1 MTGTESMDTSDT
13 VGSSVIG
20 ASEEIG
26 DTKKSNDDEVFIGEK
41 KVAEISSKEY
51 KDTGNKAFKNNDFET
66 AILFYTKAIERAIE
80 KNEQT
85 GAIYNNRAFAHFKL
99 ESYGAAVQDATSA
112 IEDNFSKGYYR
123 RGQAKFALMKLDDSL
138 KDFKLAKAK
147 FPKNKDIA
155 QKLKTVKKAIRIKK
169 FEEAIKTENMDVS
182 KTYLKMLQTL
192 STPKDYTGPV
202 WPETNG
208 NDSASPITREF
219 CMELIEHFKAQK
231 VMSKRHV
238 VRLLLHLTTLFEKLP
253 NITEFETDKN
263 VENSHITVCGDTHG
277 QFYDLL
283 HIFELNG
290 MPSRDNPYLFNGDFV
305 DRGSFSCEVILTML
319 VFKAYDWDCLH
330 LTRGNHEGLS
340 MNTMYGFKTE
350 SDAKYSG
357 VFDLFSHFFNTLPLA
372 YLINKKILVL
382 HGGLFSK
389 DGVKLADIQKL
400 NRFQQ
405 IPESGLMC
413 EMLWSDPHDLNGR
426 APSKRGVGCHFGP
439 DVSKAFLD
447 DNNLD
452 LLIRS
457 HEMKNEGYEWQHGK
471 RVLTV
476 FSAPNYVDTMG
487 NKGAFVRIGND
498 GVKGIKIT
506 EFSSVPHPKVQSYMM
521 NQQSIFQQLMGA
533 ARS

>member
-1 MTGTESMDTSDT
+1 MTGTESIDTSDT
-13 VGSSVIG
+13 IASSTVGAGEEFKAGG
-20 ASEEIG
+20 AERNK
-26 DTKKSNDDEVFIGEK
+26 DADVVFCEK
-41 KVAEISSKEY
+41 KMAEITAKEY
-51 KDTGNKAFKNNDFET
+51 KGTGNKAFKNNDFET
-66 AILFYTKAIERAIE
+66 AILFYTKAIERAKE
-80 KNEQT
+80 NNEQT
-85 GAIYNNRAFAHFKL
+85 GAIYNNRAFAHFKQ

-112 IEDNFSKGYYR
+112 IENNFSKGYYR

-138 KDFKLAKAK
+138 KDFKKAKAK

-155 QKLKTVKKAIRIKK
+155 QKLKMVKQAIRSKK
-169 FEEAIKTENMDVS
+169 FEEAIKTDNMDVS
-182 KTYLKMLQTL
+182 KTYHKMLQTL
-192 STPKDYTGPV
+192 GTPNDYTGPK
-202 WPETNG
+202 WPDAGGDTG
-208 NDSASPITREF
+208 SPITREF
-219 CMELIEHFKAQK
+219 CLELIEHFKAQK
-231 VMSKRHV
+231 VMSKKHV
-238 VRLLLHLTTLFEKLP
+238 VRLLLHLIPLFEKLP
-253 NITEFETDKN
+253 NITDFQTDKD
-263 VENSHITVCGDTHG
+263 VSESHITVCGDTHG

-319 VFKAYDWDCLH
+319 VFKAYDWECMH

-382 HGGLFSK
+382 HGGLFSN

-413 EMLWSDPHDLNGR
+413 EMLWSDPHEENGR

-439 DVSKAFLD
+439 DVTKKFLD

-457 HEMKNEGYEWQHGK
+457 HEMKNQGYEWQHGK
-471 RVLTV
+471 RLLTV

-498 GVKGIKIT
+498 GVKGLKIT
-506 EFSSVPHPKVQSYMM
+506 EFSDVPHPRVRSYMM
-521 NQQSIFQQLMGA
+521 NQQSIFQQLMGGG
-533 ARS
+533 